1 MFLKTEK
8 TDIPLN
14 KRNITKEKK
23 TRRTQL
29 RVFLFQSNKM
39 FFPFVFFLY
48 AYQKY
53 ALQNYNKYVILES

>member
-39 FFPFVFFLY
+39 IFPFVFFLLS
-48 AYQKY
+48 K
-53 ALQNYNKYVILES
+53 QN

>member
-39 FFPFVFFLY
+39 FFPFVIFLLY
-48 AYQKY
+48 HQKY
-53 ALQNYNKYVILES
+53 ALQTAKEYVILES